1 MPVPPDYGEH
11 YLSAACV
18 GSNSIG
24 LPLLPPY
31 GRPRRLLAL
40 EPIPGSHVDG
50 AADRAGCKAVV
61 VSQSSV
67 PTIRPTTTHQK
78 GQLKVMHTDTRRS
91 LQSRKARLS
100 RQRCAQPAESPHA
113 ALCTSLTLHQP
124 GNIEMESVR
133 PLSGCLS
140 PGDTGLIAF

>member
-40 EPIPGSHVDG
+40 EPIPGSHVLTVLLIVLG
-50 AADRAGCKAVV
+50 ARRWWCPSPQ
-61 VSQSSV
+61 SQLSV
-67 PTIRPTTTHQK
+67 
-78 GQLKVMHTDTRRS
+78 QLRHIKRGS
-91 LQSRKARLS
+91 
-100 RQRCAQPAESPHA
+100 
-113 ALCTSLTLHQP
+113 
-124 GNIEMESVR
+124 
-133 PLSGCLS
+133 
-140 PGDTGLIAF
+140 

>member
-1 MPVPPDYGEH
+1 MCSDIYPPLVWAATASAFPSFLRMDVH
-11 YLSAACV
+11 AAFSHLNRYLEAT
-18 GSNSIG
+18 
-24 LPLLPPY
+24 L
-31 GRPRRLLAL
+31 
-40 EPIPGSHVDG
+40 DG

-91 LQSRKARLS
+91 LQSRKARFS

-113 ALCTSLTLHQP
+113 ALCTSLTLHPP